1 LSEGDKARIDSLFP
15 KAFSEDFVTRLLA
28 LMSAGEKKLFLH
40 VSNESH
46 CLHPQ
51 LPKQRN
57 NEVLNSQFTAATTT
71 YSHKL
76 SQLCLRIVSLVSVSF
91 LIFSV
96 LCVFVACVVLVV
108 LFYYFYFIRVP
119 SVRDIL

>member
-1 LSEGDKARIDSLFP
+1 MRVTVYIHSFP
-15 KAFSEDFVTRLLA
+15 E
-28 LMSAGEKKLFLH
+28 
-40 VSNESH
+40 
-46 CLHPQ
+46 
-51 LPKQRN
+51 QRN
-57 NEVLNSQFTAATTT
+57 NEVLNSQFTAATTVT